1 MLLLF
6 TALAVGA
13 VPLPVPRSVRSE
25 GGRLDLVLTLERA
38 TVTTSSGA
46 TLKTRAFNG
55 TVPGPTIRLRH
66 GKMACWDYNRRAPI
80 LYPICSPQNQ
90 WFIRMDGYLAYRML
104 KYTYLD

>member
-6 TALAVGA
+6 TALTVTVA

-25 GGRLDLVLTLERA
+25 GGRLDLVLTLERT
-38 TVTTSSGA
+38 TVTTGSGA

-66 GKMACWDYNRRAPI
+66 GK
-80 LYPICSPQNQ
+80 
-90 WFIRMDGYLAYRML
+90 RML
-104 KYTYLD
+104 GL